1 MQKFLSISDLAERYG
16 ISKPSIYNYVRDG
29 KLPRGIYIGHSH
41 RWALTE
47 LEAFEAELMNTQE
60 VNNGR

>member
-29 KLPRGIYIGHSH
+29 KLPRGIHIGRSR

-47 LEAFEAELMNTQE
+47 LEAFEAELMNNQE
-60 VNNGR
+60 INNGR